1 MAGKHNQDPEERYAN
16 VRSAAAGVLI
26 PGMLFGCVI
35 VSVVIGYF
43 ADEWLGSSPWGLLL
57 GLVIGSVAGV
67 REMMKL
73 IRKMQGGKK

>member
-1 MAGKHNQDPEERYAN
+1 MAGKNNQDPEERYSA

-26 PGMLFGCVI
+26 PGMLFGCV
-35 VSVVIGYF
+35 VVGVLLGYF
-43 ADEWLGSSPWGLLL
+43 ADQWLNSSPFGLLT

-73 IRKMQGGKK
+73 IKKMQGDKK